1 MLKCLEGQALSYYKK
16 SLTLSPKYFLQKE
29 RISNLIE
36 ILEDTS
42 HCTQVLRDRLSQSNN
57 GESSKPHSRQK
68 MSAAQVKGV

>member
-42 HCTQVLRDRLSQSNN
+42 HCTQVLRDRIFQSNN
-57 GESSKPHSRQK
+57 AESRKPHSRQK
-68 MSAAQVKGV
+68 TSTARLKGI